1 MRADGGE
8 EGGGRIGRVEGTF
21 EGSAVG
27 GEEGFLR
34 GQKKMIEKRN
44 ARTQAREHK
53 MTPAMNARVEGMLP
67 KKLPADAPL
76 PEYAL

>member
-1 MRADGGE
+1 MGE
-8 EGGGRIGRVEGTF
+8 WRERLRGVRW
-21 EGSAVG
+21 G

-44 ARTQAREHK
+44 ARTQATEHK